1 MKQRE
6 LVLALLHKASQDEA
20 VMSRLLPDADI
31 DDEVIGFHAQQ
42 AVEKSLKAWL
52 THKGIDYPRSH
63 SLETM
68 LGLLNAQGLGLPP
81 HLDDVSQLTPFA
93 TVFRYEDMPFSVSF
107 DRPAAMILVRGILA
121 HVRNVVGISPS
132 ERK

>member
-1 MKQRE
+1 M
-6 LVLALLHKASQDEA
+6 
-20 VMSRLLPDADI
+20 
-31 DDEVIGFHAQQ
+31 
-42 AVEKSLKAWL
+42 
-52 THKGIDYPRSH
+52 
-63 SLETM
+63 LE
-68 LGLLNAQGLGLPP
+68 LLNAQGLGLPP